1 MTHTDLSVPVE
12 TTGTTVP
19 RAAGVAAFQRLKAA
33 FFAISLRRSGVI
45 RWARALFGWR
55 FFRLLNLSLPL
66 RYRRSAFR
74 AGLDR
79 GGEGGVW
86 SS

>member
-33 FFAISLRRSGVI
+33 FFAISLRRSSVI
-45 RWARALFGWR
+45 RWARV
-55 FFRLLNLSLPL
+55 
-66 RYRRSAFR
+66 
-74 AGLDR
+74 
-79 GGEGGVW
+79 GV
-86 SS
+86 SSGS